1 MEIFVPILEVKFNVS
16 EGRSNCSAEIS
27 GSIMHSRL
35 QISLDFVDIKN
46 TAKSIET
53 GSHCF
58 ADLFPSNIP
67 TEQLDKYSL
76 LDAVIYEAA
85 KDGEI
90 DVDER
95 EILKNLFALLNL
107 NKKETLDRID
117 KIKSQVRSDNKVSE
131 H

>member
-1 MEIFVPILEVKFNVS
+1 
-16 EGRSNCSAEIS
+16 
-27 GSIMHSRL
+27 MHSRL
-35 QISLDFVDIKN
+35 QISFRFRECIKN
-46 TAKSIET
+46 TLKESIET

-107 NKKETLDRID
+107 NKKETLR
-117 KIKSQVRSDNKVSE
+117 
-131 H
+131 